1 MPKLSLMELGKV
13 DKLSDTGFQ
22 DIKGL
27 SKPLETTCD
36 SPDSS
41 CIANKL
47 SSFHPNLKLSHPN
60 LSSAINRHKLLLMRS
75 LYLPYLLSAVRR
87 WVFLF
92 LSGRGFKE
100 PAPQQSHMHFFVRIL
115 MTNSKYIR
123 DRLQLEK

>member
-60 LSSAINRHKLLLMRS
+60 LSSAINRHKLLFNAFLVLALSPVSSQKMGFSFFIRKRIQRACPAAIPYCTS
-75 LYLPYLLSAVRR
+75 LSE
-87 WVFLF
+87 
-92 LSGRGFKE
+92 S
-100 PAPQQSHMHFFVRIL
+100 
-115 MTNSKYIR
+115 
-123 DRLQLEK
+123 